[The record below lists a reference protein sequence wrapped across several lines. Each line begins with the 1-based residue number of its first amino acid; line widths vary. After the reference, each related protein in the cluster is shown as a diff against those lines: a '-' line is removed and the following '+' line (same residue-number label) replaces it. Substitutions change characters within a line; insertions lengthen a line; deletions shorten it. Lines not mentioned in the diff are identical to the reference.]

1 MLSLRTNI
9 SALAATRAADK
20 SSRSASLAQTR
31 LATGYRVN
39 SAADDAAGL
48 QIATRLKSQTSGMA
62 VAMRNVQNDISLMQ
76 VASGAVDSIISI
88 FSRMH
93 DLAIQAADA
102 SSTQTDKAALQEEFA
117 GLFQEVWNEVGTKF
131 NGEDLFISQP
141 PNNHAKLF
149 FPVQMQIGEGSANSM
164 TVNLQP
170 QMLGTFNSLKYDNND
185 LETILTQN
193 ANAAIDDMAQAID
206 SWGALGSAMGA
217 VSNRLEHVYQ
227 NLTNISANT
236 QAATG
241 RILDT
246 DYASESAAETS
257 AQMLVQSST
266 AMLKQSNTM
275 PSLILSLVQQ

>member
-1 MLSLRTNI
+1 MLSLRTNY
-9 SALAATRAADK
+9 SAMAATRAADK
-20 SSRSASLAQTR
+20 SSQDAAVAQTR

-39 SAADDAAGL
+39 SAQDDAAGL
-48 QIATRLKSQTSGMA
+48 QIATRLRSQTSGMA
-62 VAMRNVQNDISLMQ
+62 VAMRNTQNDISLMQ

-88 FSRMH
+88 FGRMH

-102 SSTQTDKAALQEEFA
+102 SSTQTDKEALQTEFV
-117 GLFQEVWNEVGTKF
+117 GLFQEVWNEVGTRY

-149 FPVQMQIGEGSANSM
+149 YPVQMQTGESAANVM

-170 QMLGTFNSLKYDNND
+170 QLIGTFDSLKYDNAD

-193 ANAAIDDMAQAID
+193 ANAAIDDTVNAIN
-206 SWGALGSAMGA
+206 SWAALGSAMGA

-227 NLTNISANT
+227 NLANVSSNT

-246 DYASESAAETS
+246 DYASESAAATS
-257 AQMLVQSST
+257 AQMLTQAST
-266 AMLKQSNTM
+266 AMLKQSTAVS
-275 PSLILSLVQQ
+275 SLILSLVQQ

>member
-1 MLSLRTNI
+1 MLSLHTNT
-9 SALAATRAADK
+9 SAMAASRAADK
-20 SSRSASLAQTR
+20 SSRYAAIAQTR

-39 SAADDAAGL
+39 SAQDDAAGL

-76 VASGAVDSIISI
+76 VANGVVDSIIGI
-88 FSRMH
+88 FGRMH
-93 DLAIQAADA
+93 ALAIQAADA
-102 SSTQTDKAALQEEFA
+102 SSSLTDRTALQTEFV
-117 GLFQEVWNEVGTKF
+117 GLFQEVWSEVGTRF

-149 FPVQMQIGEGSANSM
+149 FPVQMQIGESSANSM

-193 ANAAIDDMAQAID
+193 ANAAIGDMVEAID

-227 NLTNISANT
+227 NLMNISTNT

-241 RILDT
+241 RLLDT
-246 DYASESAAETS
+246 DYASETASATS

-266 AMLKQSNTM
+266 AMLKQSNSM
-275 PSLILSLVQQ
+275 PSLILSLVQ